1 MTISSPEMTYLRKFM
16 FRFSYA
22 DHEQTNRGE
31 HITSVQLRWRR
42 QQDHAQLLQVRIHNG
57 NRKKDNLPTFACYID
72 LTRAFDGINRTLL
85 WHKLMHY
92 KVDGKLLHIIKTMYE
107 HVQSAVRIGH
117 ELADWFSVKS
127 GVRQGDNLAPTLF
140 AIYINDFMQEIQE
153 VNKGVR
159 IGDEYISGFI
169 YADDV
174 VLIAGT
180 PEDLQAQLDVAH
192 AWCVK
197 WRLRVNLDKT
207 KTHIR
212 VCKLC

>member
-1 MTISSPEMTYLRKFM
+1 
-16 FRFSYA
+16 
-22 DHEQTNRGE
+22 
-31 HITSVQLRWRR
+31 
-42 QQDHAQLLQVRIHNG
+42 
-57 NRKKDNLPTFACYID
+57 
-72 LTRAFDGINRTLL
+72 
-85 WHKLMHY
+85 MHY

-117 ELADWFSVKS
+117 ELTDWFSVQS

-140 AIYINDFMQEIQE
+140 SIYINDFMQEIQE

-159 IGDEYISGFI
+159 IGDEYISGLV

-197 WRLRVNLDKT
+197 WRLRVNIDKT
-207 KTHIR
+207 KTTHFRKKIQPTHIR
-212 VCKLC
+212 QISPG